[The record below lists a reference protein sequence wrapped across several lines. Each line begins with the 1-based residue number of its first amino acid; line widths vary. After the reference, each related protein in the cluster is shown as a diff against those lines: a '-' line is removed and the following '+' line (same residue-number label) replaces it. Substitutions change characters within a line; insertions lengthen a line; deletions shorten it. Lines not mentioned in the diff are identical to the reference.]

1 MFKNKTSVTNEI
13 TFVITENKY
22 FPCKR
27 NQSDCLKQQFPQ
39 KKKKKKRICGNNR
52 RNDGLLIS
60 LQKYMENRAY
70 FRIFDLLFQQA

>member
-27 NQSDCLKQQFPQ
+27 NQSDCLKQQFPH
-39 KKKKKKRICGNNR
+39 KKKKKKEFAEIIDAMMAC
-52 RNDGLLIS
+52 
-60 LQKYMENRAY
+60 
-70 FRIFDLLFQQA
+70 